1 MKHFLIT
8 GATGFI
14 GQSYV
19 EALKREDVKIT
30 LLSRPKSVKKTKKL
44 FPDIDVI
51 SVDLEQGISE
61 GLEIQFLETVTDIVH
76 VAGGYDIEMSFEEAY
91 ISNIL
96 VSQNLCQLIK
106 KIKCD
111 KTVHLISS
119 FSVVGNREESLKNED
134 ELCIDET
141 KMSNYSFSKAKVE
154 EYFRKNIEHIGG
166 RLRIYRPGIVIE
178 SRIGR
183 VMEKIDGPY
192 YFSSTL
198 IRLKNLLRPMLF
210 LCIPFSKQA
219 RLPLVS
225 IECLT
230 KNLVLSTT
238 KPVGESMT
246 RCYFFFSQKQFNVGD
261 LIKLFL
267 SEFGVNAKVIPLPKF
282 NSFKNLTK
290 ALGIPNELY
299 DFMFMNNRYDFSCRE
314 MDFPNWCDEKI
325 DYVGM
330 TKKIILSTP
339 VKEKGHA

>member
-111 KTVHLISS
+111 Y
-119 FSVVGNREESLKNED
+119 F
-134 ELCIDET
+134 IDD
-141 KMSNYSFSKAKVE
+141 
-154 EYFRKNIEHIGG
+154 
-166 RLRIYRPGIVIE
+166 L
-178 SRIGR
+178 
-183 VMEKIDGPY
+183 
-192 YFSSTL
+192 
-198 IRLKNLLRPMLF
+198 
-210 LCIPFSKQA
+210 
-219 RLPLVS
+219 
-225 IECLT
+225 
-230 KNLVLSTT
+230 
-238 KPVGESMT
+238 
-246 RCYFFFSQKQFNVGD
+246 D
-261 LIKLFL
+261 LILD
-267 SEFGVNAKVIPLPKF
+267 ALPK
-282 NSFKNLTK
+282 NMKKQIPENLHFF
-290 ALGIPNELY
+290 LN
-299 DFMFMNNRYDFSCRE
+299 F
-314 MDFPNWCDEKI
+314 
-325 DYVGM
+325 
-330 TKKIILSTP
+330 
-339 VKEKGHA
+339 